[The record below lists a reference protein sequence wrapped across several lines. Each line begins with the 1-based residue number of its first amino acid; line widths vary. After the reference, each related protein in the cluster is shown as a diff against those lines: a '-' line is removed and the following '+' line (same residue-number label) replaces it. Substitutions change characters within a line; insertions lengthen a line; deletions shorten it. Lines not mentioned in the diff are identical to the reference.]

1 MYSVS
6 DLRKGLKIEMDGVP
20 FEVVDFQFV
29 KPGKGQA
36 MYKCRLKSMLA
47 GNTMDKTF
55 RAVDKIDQP
64 NIEEKELVYSY
75 AEGDEFIFIDHQTY
89 EQFHVHA
96 NVVGDQ
102 RYFLEEGLAVN
113 VLYHNDRAVQ
123 LNLPSFVEK
132 KIAETEPGARGD
144 TATNVLKP
152 AKLDNGFEIGVP
164 LFINAGDVIKID
176 TRTGKYFERVARG

>member
-1 MYSVS
+1 MYSAS
-6 DLRKGLKIEMDGVP
+6 DLRKGLKIEMEGVP
-20 FEVVDFQFV
+20 YEVVEFQFV

-36 MYKCRLKSMLA
+36 MYKCRIRNMLV

-55 RAVDKIDQP
+55 RAADHIDQP
-64 NIEEKELVYSY
+64 NIEEKDLVYSY

-89 EQFHVHA
+89 EQFHVHKT
-96 NVVGDQ
+96 VVGDQ
-102 RYFLEEGLAVN
+102 RFYLEEDLEVG
-113 VLYHNDRAVQ
+113 VLFFNGRAVSV
-123 LNLPSFVEK
+123 NLPSFVEK

-152 AKLDNGFEIGVP
+152 AKLDNGFEVGVP
-164 LFINAGDVIKID
+164 LFINVGDVIKID